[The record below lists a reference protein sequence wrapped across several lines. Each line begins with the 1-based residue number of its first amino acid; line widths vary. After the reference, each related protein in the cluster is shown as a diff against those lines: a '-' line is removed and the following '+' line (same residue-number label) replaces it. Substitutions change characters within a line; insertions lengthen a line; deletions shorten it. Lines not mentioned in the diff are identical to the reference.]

1 MALRRRHLIELWD
14 DIRQKNEPGSAGSW
28 TAATRVQRSLLMGD
42 FMVVALTNN
51 RFCFKKG
58 AAWSRFAV
66 GWIEKMKRRKK
77 MIKMQET
84 PKSSFTGKVMIDHH
98 EPVDLW

>member
-1 MALRRRHLIELWD
+1 MHTQIHVYSLHVVALRRHRCRHLVELWD
-14 DIRQKNEPGSAGSW
+14 DIRQKNEPGSW

-58 AAWSRFAV
+58 AAWSRFAKN
-66 GWIEKMKRRKK
+66 GL
-77 MIKMQET
+77 
-84 PKSSFTGKVMIDHH
+84 G
-98 EPVDLW
+98 

>member
-1 MALRRRHLIELWD
+1 VALRRRHLIELWD
-14 DIRQKNEPGSAGSW
+14 DIRQKNEAGSAGSW

-51 RFCFKKG
+51 RFCLKKG

-66 GWIEKMKRRKK
+66 AGLKRCNK
-77 MIKMQET
+77 MIKMQKTAAKE
-84 PKSSFTGKVMIDHH
+84 
-98 EPVDLW
+98 